1 TARIREFIQNPD
13 ETAMIKTAM
22 EEGKDD
28 GMMTFDQ
35 YLLALYRAKKITYK
49 TALRAASSPH
59 DFQLLERKTTHIDA
73 PITQSYYGSR

>member
-1 TARIREFIQNPD
+1 
-13 ETAMIKTAM
+13 MIKTAI
-22 EEGKDD
+22 EEGEDD

-35 YLLALYRAKKITYK
+35 YLLALYRAQKILYK

-59 DFQLLERKTTHIDA
+59 DFQLLERKTTVIACPERSRRDA